1 MGFVSAPRAI
11 RSCLQA
17 LRHPICINAEP
28 NVTLGCVSRQS
39 RVVLHG
45 FVLYASPNGIVS
57 GDVAG
62 NAQVTAQK
70 RIRLQL
76 WCTMFNHGT
85 IGWLKYLRSF
95 AIAWC

>member
-11 RSCLQA
+11 WSCLPA

-45 FVLYASPNGIVS
+45 VVLYASPNGMVS
-57 GDVAG
+57 VAVAG
-62 NAQVTAQK
+62 NAPVAAQK
-70 RIRLQL
+70 RIVLQ
-76 WCTMFNHGT
+76 
-85 IGWLKYLRSF
+85 
-95 AIAWC
+95 